1 MIDLVLRSV
10 LTPGVLAARW
20 AGLAMVPDLA
30 DVPKT
35 RLSLG
40 LATKMALDEFFLMT
54 EVLSAK
60 LVSVRDRDRIGGELA
75 AALDFFETRG
85 FLAAPGR
92 YHLDPEPLE
101 PATLHPATS
110 RGLHY
115 HHLTFPSGYE
125 PHAGEPGRERWLGYE
140 RNRTAHAWL
149 LQHPGKPRPWLVCV
163 HGYRMGFPLAD
174 FLGFPAAWFHHE
186 LGLNVAFPVLPL
198 HGPRKM
204 GVRTGDGFLSG
215 DYLDTI
221 HLQTQAVWDIRR
233 LIAWLRAEE
242 GMPVGVYGISLGG
255 YTSTLLASLEDDL
268 ACAIAGIPASCYVGL
283 TRWVLPAWLLRLA
296 EYAGVTLDGIERLV
310 RVISPLA
317 FAPRVPWDRRFLY
330 AATGDRL
337 VPPAT
342 VRELWEHWGRP
353 RLDWYEGSH
362 TSFGWEATVQE
373 LLQDALARSGLLAG
387 GRGLASA

>member
-20 AGLAMVPDLA
+20 AGLVQVPEIA
-30 DVPKT
+30 DVPRT

-40 LATKMALDEFFLMT
+40 LATKMALDEIFFLT
-54 EVLSAK
+54 EALSIR
-60 LVSVRDRDRIGGELA
+60 LVSVRDRSRIVEEVT
-75 AALDFFETRG
+75 AALDFFDARG
-85 FLAAPGR
+85 FLARPAT
-92 YHLDPEPLE
+92 YHLDPPVLE
-101 PATLHPATS
+101 PTSLRPATS
-110 RGLHY
+110 RGLRY
-115 HHLTFPSGYE
+115 QHLTFTSEYA

-174 FLGFPAAWFHHE
+174 FIGFPAGWFHHE

-198 HGPRKM
+198 HGPRKK
-204 GVRTGDGFLSG
+204 GIRTGDGFLSG

-221 HLQTQAVWDIRR
+221 HLQSQALWDIRR
-233 LIAWLRAEE
+233 VVRWLRAAEAV
-242 GMPVGVYGISLGG
+242 PIGVYGLSLGG
-255 YTSTLLASLEDDL
+255 YTATLLAALEDDL
-268 ACAIAGIPASCYVGL
+268 ACAIAGIPATDYVGL
-283 TRWVLPAWLLRLA
+283 TRWVLPTWLLALA
-296 EYAGVTLDGIERLV
+296 EYAGVTLDRIEQIA

-317 FAPRVPWDRRFLY
+317 LTPRVPWDRRFLY
-330 AATGDRL
+330 AATADRL

-342 VRELWEHWGRP
+342 ICALWEHWGRP

-362 TSFGWEATVQE
+362 TSFGWETTVRG
-373 LLQDALARSGLLAG
+373 LLQDALERSGMLI
-387 GRGLASA
+387 R